1 MRSRTGPNGS
11 ADRHVKEI
19 KRKTRRKFSAEEKI
33 RIVLDGLRGESSI
46 SELCR
51 REGISESLYYN
62 WSKDFMEAGKK
73 RLAGDIQRQATSGEV
88 TNLKREARDL
98 KEVVALVAEIIAIKK
113 FDAKLNV
120 SIGGSR
126 VSLPS

>member
-19 KRKTRRKFSAEEKI
+19 KRKTRRKFSAEEQI

-98 KEVVALVAEIIAIKK
+98 KEVVAEQTLELRLLKK
-113 FDAKLNV
+113 SMLAD
-120 SIGGSR
+120 GDD
-126 VSLPS
+126 PE